1 MEIIRPASSDAD
13 FTQARALFEEYAEG
27 LGIDLC
33 FQAFSQELDAL
44 PKMYG
49 PPRGVLLLAEMED
62 GLAGCVGVRALGED
76 ICELKRLYIRDAYRG
91 RRLGL
96 RLTEAAM
103 NAARGM
109 SYTAIRLDTLPEMQA
124 AQRLYESLGFR
135 GNAPYYGKP
144 IAGQRFMEA
153 ALT

>member
-1 MEIIRPASSDAD
+1 M
-13 FTQARALFEEYAEG
+13 
-27 LGIDLC
+27 
-33 FQAFSQELDAL
+33 
-44 PKMYG
+44 
-49 PPRGVLLLAEMED
+49 
-62 GLAGCVGVRALGED
+62 
-76 ICELKRLYIRDAYRG
+76 
-91 RRLGL
+91 GL

-135 GNAPYYGKP
+135 DIAPYYGKP